1 MITLKLVSFSYINK
15 ETNWKLNQL
24 EFDALTLLVGAS
36 GVGKTKILKALT
48 SLKDLA
54 LGETTSQIDNLS
66 FSITF
71 EELGV
76 LYLWEGETESSHSL
90 DIAGFDALNENS
102 PSFGF
107 TFEKLSIIHPNLDQ
121 ETLFNR
127 SRTDLIFS
135 NGKSAPKIALN
146 KSCIGVFSE
155 EDTIKPVYTAFKKI
169 VLFDFEA
176 GRHIVFNS
184 KIIPDFKKLVPEPDS
199 EFYNELLAYL
209 KKQNAPIALKLLIAS
224 FVFKDIVNKIKTEF
238 NHVFDFITDVRFHLE
253 DSPNQEDSYVLQI
266 HEDGVG
272 WISSYDMSSGMLKTL
287 LFLSLR
293 YLEPEDSIILVDEF
307 ENSLGINCIDLFDFG
322 SNRSSQYI
330 LTSHH
335 PYIIN
340 KIPMHHWKIVSREAG
355 TVIVKNASD
364 YNLGKS
370 RHDAFKQLINL
381 AAYSEGRD

>member
-1 MITLKLVSFSYINK
+1 MLD
-15 ETNWKLNQL
+15 QL

-48 SLKDLA
+48 NLKDLA
-54 LGETTSQIDNLS
+54 LGENTSQVEPIS

-76 LYLWEGETESSHSL
+76 LYLWEGETESTDSHK
-90 DIAGFDALNENS
+90 ITGFDALNENS

-107 TFEKLSIIHPNLDQ
+107 VFEKLSIIQPNSDQ
-121 ETLFNR
+121 ETLFKR
-127 SRTDLIFS
+127 TRTDLIFS
-135 NGKSAPKIALN
+135 NGKFAPKIALN
-146 KSCIGVFSE
+146 KSCIGIFPE
-155 EDTIKPVYTAFKKI
+155 EDTIKPVFTAFKKI

-176 GRHIVFNS
+176 GRHIVFRS
-184 KIIPDFKKLVPEPDS
+184 KIVPNFEEVKPES
-199 EFYNELLAYL
+199 YNEFLTFL
-209 KKQNAPIALKLLIAS
+209 KNNNAPISSKLLIAS
-224 FVFKDIVNKIKTEF
+224 FVVKDTVKNIKTEF
-238 NHVFDFITDVRFHLE
+238 NQVFDFITDIRFHLE
-253 DSPNQEDSYVLQI
+253 SSPHNEDYYELQI
-266 HEDGVG
+266 YEEGVG
-272 WISSYDMSSGMLKTL
+272 WISSYDISSGMLKTL
-287 LFLSLR
+287 LFISLR

-340 KIPMHHWKIVSREAG
+340 KIPMNHWKIVSREAG

>member
-1 MITLKLVSFSYINK
+1 MKLISFSYINK

-24 EFDALTLLVGAS
+24 EFDSLTLLVGAT

-54 LGETTSQIDNLS
+54 LGETTSQIDNIH

-76 LYLWEGETESSHSL
+76 LYLWEGETESTL
-90 DIAGFDALNENS
+90 PYDTTGFDALNENS
-102 PSFGF
+102 LSFGF
-107 TFEKLSIIHPNLDQ
+107 AFEKLSIIHPNLDQ
-121 ETLFNR
+121 ETLFKR
-127 SRTDLIFS
+127 TRTDLTFT
-135 NGKSAPKIALN
+135 NGKAAPKIALN
-146 KSCIGVFSE
+146 KSCIGIFSE

-176 GRHIVFNS
+176 SRDIVFKS
-184 KIIPDFKKLVPEPDS
+184 KSVPNLKKAEPELDS
-199 EFYNELLAYL
+199 ELYNELLTYL
-209 KKQNAPIALKLLIAS
+209 KNINAPIVAKLFIAS
-224 FVFKDIVNKIKTEF
+224 FDFKDVVNKIKTEF
-238 NHVFDFITDVRFHLE
+238 NQVFDFITDIRFHLE
-253 DSPNQEDSYVLQI
+253 SSPNKEDSYVLQI
-266 HEDGVG
+266 YEDGVG

-293 YLEPEDSIILVDEF
+293 YLEPKDSIILVDEF

-340 KIPMHHWKIVSREAG
+340 KIPMNHWKIVSREAG